1 MAGATRTGRIRR
13 RRITNFPD
21 HLGVR
26 PGSHRAATSLDV
38 YNQARNH
45 ELEARATLASLAR
58 FWNFRGF
65 GTSGGAPAYK
75 ETVLYALT
83 LVGGRGERL
92 KPFTDTLP
100 KSMVLLNSRP
110 IAEYQVRWMRSQGVT
125 DVVFLTGYLG
135 EKVEEHFGDGSE
147 FGIRAHYSHE
157 AAPLGRGGATR
168 QGMSLVPADENPIL
182 VTNGD
187 TITDLELSL
196 LMKRHDSTDALATL
210 MLTRYPSQFGVV
222 EVGDDDLVDG
232 FVEKG
237 MLPIWI
243 NAGVYL
249 FDRAIE
255 PMLPEVGDHETS
267 TFPELVA
274 QRKLASLRSDAM
286 WLTVDSPKELREVS
300 ERLAAVGLA

>member
-1 MAGATRTGRIRR
+1 LSLVLELQGSRTK
-13 RRITNFPD
+13 
-21 HLGVR
+21 
-26 PGSHRAATSLDV
+26 GSAI
-38 YNQARNH
+38 
-45 ELEARATLASLAR
+45 
-58 FWNFRGF
+58 
-65 GTSGGAPAYK
+65 K
-75 ETVLYALT
+75 ETALYALT

-92 KPFTDTLP
+92 KPITDTLP
-100 KSMVLLNSRP
+100 KSMVPLNGRP

-135 EKVEEHFGDGSE
+135 EKVEEHFGDGSA

-157 AAPLGRGGATR
+157 DAPLGRGGAIKH
-168 QGMSLVPADENPIL
+168 GISLVPVDENPIL

-187 TITDLELSL
+187 NVTDLDLGQFME
-196 LMKRHDSTDALATL
+196 RHHATGALATL

-222 EVGDDDLVDG
+222 DVGDDDLIDG

-255 PMLPEVGDHETS
+255 PLLPEIGDHETS
-267 TFPELVA
+267 TFQELVA
-274 QRKLASLRSDAM
+274 QRKLASLRSNAM
-286 WLTVDSPKELREVS
+286 WVTVDGPKELREVS
-300 ERLAAVGLA
+300 DRLIAAGLA

>member
-1 MAGATRTGRIRR
+1 
-13 RRITNFPD
+13 
-21 HLGVR
+21 
-26 PGSHRAATSLDV
+26 
-38 YNQARNH
+38 
-45 ELEARATLASLAR
+45 
-58 FWNFRGF
+58 
-65 GTSGGAPAYK
+65 
-75 ETVLYALT
+75 
-83 LVGGRGERL
+83 
-92 KPFTDTLP
+92 
-100 KSMVLLNSRP
+100 
-110 IAEYQVRWMRSQGVT
+110 
-125 DVVFLTGYLG
+125 
-135 EKVEEHFGDGSE
+135 
-147 FGIRAHYSHE
+147 
-157 AAPLGRGGATR
+157 
-168 QGMSLVPADENPIL
+168 VPADENPVL

-237 MLPIWI
+237 MLPVWI

-255 PMLPEVGDHETS
+255 PMLPEIGDHETS

>member
-1 MAGATRTGRIRR
+1 MCNDSDTLSAPNGSGC
-13 RRITNFPD
+13 PD
-21 HLGVR
+21 
-26 PGSHRAATSLDV
+26 
-38 YNQARNH
+38 
-45 ELEARATLASLAR
+45 
-58 FWNFRGF
+58 
-65 GTSGGAPAYK
+65 K

-92 KPFTDTLP
+92 KPITDTVP
-100 KSMVLLNSRP
+100 KSMVPVNGRP
-110 IAEYQVRWMRSQGVT
+110 IVEYQVRWMQSQGVT

-135 EKVEEHFGDGSE
+135 EKVEEHFGDGAA
-147 FGIRAHYSHE
+147 FGIRVHYSHE
-157 AAPLGRGGATR
+157 DAPLGRGGAIR
-168 QGMSLVPADENPIL
+168 QGMSLVPVDENPIL

-187 TITDLELSL
+187 NVTDLDLSR
-196 LMKRHDSTDALATL
+196 LMERHDSTRALATL

-222 EVGDDDLVDG
+222 EVGDDDLVER

-255 PMLPEVGDHETS
+255 SMLPEIGDHETS

-274 QRKLASLRSDAM
+274 QRKLAALRSDAM

-300 ERLAAVGLA
+300 ERLAAAGLA